1 MKSSL
6 LRKLMLF
13 DAAVLLLLGLLLIF
27 FPGKVELAFQFKNL
41 PAGVDYILGLWG
53 CVLATL
59 GLGYAAAATNPL
71 RHLIWAQMG
80 IARGLLECV
89 LGLVFLARGLASFQ
103 QAGFGIILAAMMTVA
118 YLVCYPRRQ
127 GGVQNAAG
135 DTQP

>member
-1 MKSSL
+1 
-6 LRKLMLF
+6 MLF

-41 PAGVDYILGLWG
+41 PEGVDYILGLWG

-89 LGLVFLARGLASFQ
+89 LGLVFFARGLVSFQ
-103 QAGFGIILAAMMTVA
+103 QAGLGIILAAAMSIA

-127 GGVQNAAG
+127 AGVQNAAG
-135 DTQP
+135 GGQT

>member
-1 MKSSL
+1 MKYSL
-6 LRKLMLF
+6 LRKLMLV

-27 FPGKVELAFQFKNL
+27 FPRHVELAFQFKNL
-41 PAGVDYILGLWG
+41 PEGVDYILGLWG

-89 LGLVFLARGLASFQ
+89 LGLVFLARGLVTFQ
-103 QAGFGIILAAMMTVA
+103 QAGLGIILAALLSVA
-118 YLVCYPRRQ
+118 YVVCYPRRQ
-127 GGVQNAAG
+127 GGVQRAT
-135 DTQP
+135 DSTQA